1 MPYSIPSS
9 TKIRA
14 LIIAPVLS
22 ILIGALFAYEFVM
35 VTGVYILLCP
45 QEEKVHSFPYTFS
58 CRFIK
63 KI

>member
-9 TKIRA
+9 TKILA
-14 LIIAPVLS
+14 LIVAPVLS
-22 ILIGALFAYEFVM
+22 ILIGTLFVYEFAT

-45 QEEKVHSFPYTFS
+45 QKEKIHSFPYTFS